1 VVTTS
6 PDAVAVRALELLR
19 AGDDSAAWREID
31 DFAASGEVT
40 PAVPG
45 PAAGF
50 REIGRELFW
59 THKAIPEYV
68 RLQQE
73 QLRRY
78 GDDPAYVRNVTGVL
92 YDLASFTWP
101 GWGNEVRPE
110 DRDAGR
116 AAAERCVAMRENPA
130 HADVEFGV
138 TPAMAQWALGA
149 HALAAGDAH
158 AARSAFERARQRNL
172 DAGEDDSLDR
182 GYLALADLMERPEDS
197 AAAARL
203 ESVLAEL
210 AERDDEDAAFIR
222 EQLVTA
228 RGIFVSEPER

>member
-1 VVTTS
+1 MVTAT
-6 PDAVAVRALELLR
+6 PDAVARRTLELAR
-19 AGDDSAAWREID
+19 AGDDAAAWREID
-31 DFAASGEVT
+31 DFAARGDVT

-59 THKAIPEYV
+59 THKALPEYV

-101 GWGNEVRPE
+101 GWGDAVRPQ
-110 DRDAGR
+110 DQDAGR
-116 AAAERCVAMRENPA
+116 RAAERCVALREDPA

-138 TPAMAQWALGA
+138 TPAMAHWVVGA
-149 HALAAGDAH
+149 HALAAGDVAG
-158 AARSAFERARQRNL
+158 ARSAFERARERNVEDGAD
-172 DAGEDDSLDR
+172 DAIDR
-182 GYLALADLMERPEDS
+182 GYLALADLVERPEDT
-197 AAAARL
+197 AASARL
-203 ESVLAEL
+203 EWVLAEL
-210 AERDDEDAAFIR
+210 GERDDEDAGFIR

-228 RGIFVSEPER
+228 RGIFVSEPDR